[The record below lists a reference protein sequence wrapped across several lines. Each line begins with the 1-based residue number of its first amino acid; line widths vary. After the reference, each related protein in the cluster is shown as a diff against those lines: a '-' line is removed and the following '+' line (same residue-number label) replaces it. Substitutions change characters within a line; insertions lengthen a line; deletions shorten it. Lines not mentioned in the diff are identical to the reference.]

1 MVRIGEP
8 AGGRAP
14 RRAALAGAALLLGA
28 SAAAAADRH
37 AGYYYPPPAT
47 TETYTARTVT
57 LPDAIRETR
66 LGFVIGITQQTMGR
80 PYPPRFVVFAKGDG
94 AQKLIIVALEDDVL
108 DTVYRARA
116 LFAMLTSIARTT
128 PVPPGARPRGL
139 PHLLRSRQ
147 AARLYADHHLR
158 RRRLRTSDSARVARR
173 FDRDEQRAA
182 LRDHG
187 RHLGRLVVRHHAAA
201 RRRRTR
207 GVRGLSLRAGR
218 ADPRGVV
225 RRQRAVA
232 AFQRPRARFRR
243 AHGVS
248 SSSAS
253 VTSCS
258 ITPPAR

>member
-37 AGYYYPPPAT
+37 VGYYYPPPAT

-128 PVPPGARPRGL
+128 PFLQELGL
-139 PHLLRSRQ
+139 ADFLTFFDLAKLLGFTQ
-147 AARLYADHHLR
+147 I
-158 RRRLRTSDSARVARR
+158 TISDG
-173 FDRDEQRAA
+173 D
-182 LRDHG
+182 
-187 RHLGRLVVRHHAAA
+187 
-201 RRRRTR
+201 
-207 GVRGLSLRAGR
+207 
-218 ADPRGVV
+218 
-225 RRQRAVA
+225 
-232 AFQRPRARFRR
+232 AF
-243 AHGVS
+243 AHQ
-248 SSSAS
+248 
-253 VTSCS
+253 
-258 ITPPAR
+258 ILLE